1 MGIPF
6 YPPRLKITKP
16 SVVYGKDYAVLAD
29 LDVQPL
35 FENRWNHRLPHGEV
49 TMMLGHGGIG
59 KSLLTCQL
67 AAWMTRGTPLPEEE
81 SRRPPGYVCAVTLED
96 SLAVW
101 KDRFIAAGGDPSRL
115 VVKTETSHFDLSTLH
130 GHEGEWDLIT
140 IDPAISLLT
149 LMNISL
155 SDTRKIREVLEDLR
169 RIARRLR
176 TPILLTH
183 HLNSRGNAYGG
194 DAWRITV
201 RSELLLGEQ
210 QDKTLGLYHKKV
222 NYGPLQPPVQF
233 KKIIR
238 PDNSFGLE
246 YLGINEN
253 LEVYEPPRPRRG
265 ADDGSSK
272 HIEQALWI
280 EDILKEHRGVLPR
293 ENLEDLW
300 IERWKMT
307 VKTLQRALSHAEQ
320 KGRIQRRRK
329 GRAQEVVLKAI
340 ADLDNSIPDDL

>member
-115 VVKTETSHFDLSTLH
+115 PSALIGRPAPATELPPLAGLMRDGKETPGISAANRA
-130 GHEGEWDLIT
+130 
-140 IDPAISLLT
+140 AIS
-149 LMNISL
+149 
-155 SDTRKIREVLEDLR
+155 
-169 RIARRLR
+169 
-176 TPILLTH
+176 
-183 HLNSRGNAYGG
+183 
-194 DAWRITV
+194 W
-201 RSELLLGEQ
+201 
-210 QDKTLGLYHKKV
+210 
-222 NYGPLQPPVQF
+222 
-233 KKIIR
+233 
-238 PDNSFGLE
+238 
-246 YLGINEN
+246 
-253 LEVYEPPRPRRG
+253 
-265 ADDGSSK
+265 
-272 HIEQALWI
+272 
-280 EDILKEHRGVLPR
+280 
-293 ENLEDLW
+293 
-300 IERWKMT
+300 
-307 VKTLQRALSHAEQ
+307 
-320 KGRIQRRRK
+320 
-329 GRAQEVVLKAI
+329 
-340 ADLDNSIPDDL
+340 